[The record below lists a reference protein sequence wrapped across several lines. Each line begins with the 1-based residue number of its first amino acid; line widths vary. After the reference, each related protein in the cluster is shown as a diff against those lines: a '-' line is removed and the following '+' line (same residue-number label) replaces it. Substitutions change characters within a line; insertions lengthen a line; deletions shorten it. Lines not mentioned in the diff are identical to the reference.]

1 MEKGKSLKLAAL
13 LAGAL
18 FLFIFPHFA
27 GVFAVLLLTEILIFA
42 LFALSFNLLFGYTG
56 LLSFGHAAFFGLGG
70 YAMAFMVQHFHLSML
85 PALAISTI
93 VAALG
98 AAIIGFFSIRRDE
111 IYFAMLTLG
120 FGMMIFT
127 LVHQWRSLTGGS
139 DGITGFEVPVLDLL
153 VKKLSLFSPWAYYY
167 FSLVVCLLGAILLW
181 RLTLSPF
188 GLILRSMRE
197 NPERVSFVGIDI
209 KLYRWIAFTAAGL
222 MAGVAGALF
231 ALYDRMASPSMV
243 HWTMS
248 AKPVLMAILGGPRV
262 FLGPA
267 LGALIFYLLE
277 HFITQYTQSWMIFL
291 GAILVPIVIFF
302 PQGVL
307 GTLIAWAQRLIRR
320 EGHGE

>member
-1 MEKGKSLKLAAL
+1 MVKGARTIALAA
-13 LAGAL
+13 GIM
-18 FLFIFPHFA
+18 FLFVFPHFA
-27 GVFAVLLLTEILIFA
+27 GAFPVLLLTEILIFS

-70 YAMAFMVQHFHLSML
+70 YAMALLAQHYQLSMIPSL
-85 PALAISTI
+85 LISMV
-93 VAALG
+93 VAGLG
-98 AAIIGFFSIRRDE
+98 AAIIGFFCIRRDE

-120 FGMMIFT
+120 FGMMVFT

-139 DGITGFEVPVLDLL
+139 DGITGFEVPLLDLV
-153 VKKLSLFSPWAYYY
+153 VKKFSLFSPWAFYY
-167 FSLVVCLLGAILLW
+167 FALVVCLLFTLFLW
-181 RLTLSPF
+181 RITHSPF

-197 NPERVSFVGIDI
+197 NAERVSFIGIDI
-209 KLYRWIAFTAAGL
+209 KLYRWIAFTLAGL
-222 MAGVAGALF
+222 VAGVAGGLF
-231 ALYDRMASPSMV
+231 AMYDRMASPTMV

-248 AKPVLMAILGGPRV
+248 AKPVLMTILGGPRV

-307 GTLIAWAQRLIRR
+307 GTLISWGRRLKGR
-320 EGHGE
+320 EDHGG

>member
-1 MEKGKSLKLAAL
+1 MVRGARTIALAA
-13 LAGAL
+13 GIL
-18 FLFIFPHFA
+18 FLFVYPRFA
-27 GVFAVLLLTEILIFA
+27 GAFPVLLLTEIVIFA

-70 YAMAFMVQHFHLSML
+70 YAMALLVQHYQLSMI
-85 PALAISTI
+85 PALAVSML
-93 VAALG
+93 VAGLG
-98 AAIIGFFSIRRDE
+98 AAIIGFFCIRRDE

-120 FGMMIFT
+120 FGMMVFT

-139 DGITGFEVPVLDLL
+139 DGITGFEVPLLDLV
-153 VKKLSLFSPWAYYY
+153 VKKFSLFSPWAFYY
-167 FSLVVCLLGAILLW
+167 FALVVCLLFTLFLW
-181 RLTLSPF
+181 RITHSPF

-197 NPERVSFVGIDI
+197 NAERVSFIGIDI
-209 KLYRWIAFTAAGL
+209 KFYRWIAFTLAGL
-222 MAGVAGALF
+222 VAGVAGGLF
-231 ALYDRMASPSMV
+231 AMYDRMASPTMV

-248 AKPVLMAILGGPRV
+248 AKPVLMAILGGTRV

-307 GTLIAWAQRLIRR
+307 GTLISWGRRLKGR
-320 EGHGE
+320 EDHGG

>member
-1 MEKGKSLKLAAL
+1 MVKGARTIALAA
-13 LAGAL
+13 GVL
-18 FLFIFPHFA
+18 FLFVFPHFA
-27 GVFAVLLLTEILIFA
+27 GAFPVLLLTEILIFS
-42 LFALSFNLLFGYTG
+42 LFSLSFNLLFGYTG

-70 YAMAFMVQHFHLSML
+70 YAMALLAQHYQLSIIPSLLISMV
-85 PALAISTI
+85 
-93 VAALG
+93 VAGLG
-98 AAIIGFFSIRRDE
+98 AAIIGFFCIRRDE

-120 FGMMIFT
+120 FGMMVFT

-139 DGITGFEVPVLDLL
+139 DGITGFEVPLLDLV
-153 VKKLSLFSPWAYYY
+153 VKKFSLFSPWAFYY
-167 FSLVVCLLGAILLW
+167 FALVVCLLLTLFLW
-181 RLTLSPF
+181 RITHSPF

-197 NPERVSFVGIDI
+197 NAERVSFIGIDI
-209 KLYRWIAFTAAGL
+209 KLYRWIAFTLAGL
-222 MAGVAGALF
+222 VAGVAGGLF
-231 ALYDRMASPSMV
+231 AMYDRMASPTMV

-248 AKPVLMAILGGPRV
+248 AKPVLMTILGGPRV

-307 GTLIAWAQRLIRR
+307 GTLISWGRRLKGR
-320 EGHGE
+320 EDHGG

>member
-1 MEKGKSLKLAAL
+1 MVRGARTIALAA
-13 LAGAL
+13 GIL
-18 FLFIFPHFA
+18 FLFVYPRFA
-27 GVFAVLLLTEILIFA
+27 GAFPVLLLTEIVIFA

-70 YAMAFMVQHFHLSML
+70 YAMALLVQHYQLSMI
-85 PALAISTI
+85 PALAVSML
-93 VAALG
+93 VAGLG
-98 AAIIGFFSIRRDE
+98 AAIIGFFCIRRDE

-120 FGMMIFT
+120 FGMMVFT

-139 DGITGFEVPVLDLL
+139 DGITGFEVPLLDLV
-153 VKKLSLFSPWAYYY
+153 VKKFSLFSPTAFYY
-167 FSLVVCLLGAILLW
+167 FALVVCLLFTLFLW
-181 RLTLSPF
+181 RITHSPF

-197 NPERVSFVGIDI
+197 NAERVSFIGIDI
-209 KLYRWIAFTAAGL
+209 KFYRWIAFTLAGL
-222 MAGVAGALF
+222 VAGVAGGLF
-231 ALYDRMASPSMV
+231 AMYDRMASPTMV

-307 GTLIAWAQRLIRR
+307 GTLISWGRRLKGR
-320 EGHGE
+320 EDHGG

>member
-1 MEKGKSLKLAAL
+1 MAL
-13 LAGAL
+13 L
-18 FLFIFPHFA
+18 I
-27 GVFAVLLLTEILIFA
+27 
-42 LFALSFNLLFGYTG
+42 
-56 LLSFGHAAFFGLGG
+56 
-70 YAMAFMVQHFHLSML
+70 QHLHLSMV
-85 PALAISTI
+85 PALVISTL
-93 VAALG
+93 VATLG
-98 AAIIGFFSIRRDE
+98 AAIIGFFCIRRDE

-120 FGMMIFT
+120 FGMMVFT
-127 LVHQWRSLTGGS
+127 LVHQWRSITGGS
-139 DGITGFEVPVLDLL
+139 DGITGFEVPALDLL
-153 VKKLSLFSPWAYYY
+153 IKRVSLFSPWSYYY
-167 FSLVVCLLGAILLW
+167 FTLVICLLGAFLMW

-197 NPERVSFVGIDI
+197 NAERVSFVGIDI
-209 KLYRWIAFTAAGL
+209 KLYRWIAFTIAGL
-222 MAGVAGALF
+222 VAGVAGALF

-248 AKPVLMAILGGPRV
+248 AKPVLMTILGGPRV

-307 GTLIAWAQRLIRR
+307 GTLMTWGRRLTRR
-320 EGHGE
+320 GSHGE

>member
-1 MEKGKSLKLAAL
+1 MVKGARTIALAA
-13 LAGAL
+13 GIL

-27 GVFAVLLLTEILIFA
+27 GAFPVLLLTEILIFS

-70 YAMAFMVQHFHLSML
+70 YAMALLAQHYQLSIIPSLLISML
-85 PALAISTI
+85 
-93 VAALG
+93 VAGLG
-98 AAIIGFFSIRRDE
+98 AAIIGFFCIRRDE

-120 FGMMIFT
+120 FGMMVFT

-139 DGITGFEVPVLDLL
+139 DGITGFEVPLLDLV
-153 VKKLSLFSPWAYYY
+153 VKKFSLFSPWAFYY
-167 FSLVVCLLGAILLW
+167 FALVVCLLFTLFLW
-181 RLTLSPF
+181 RITHSPF

-197 NPERVSFVGIDI
+197 NAERVSFIGIDI
-209 KLYRWIAFTAAGL
+209 KLYRWIAFTLAGL
-222 MAGVAGALF
+222 VAGVAGGLF
-231 ALYDRMASPSMV
+231 AMYDRMASPTMV

-248 AKPVLMAILGGPRV
+248 AKPVLMTILGGPRV

-307 GTLIAWAQRLIRR
+307 GTLISWGRRLKGR
-320 EGHGE
+320 EDHGG